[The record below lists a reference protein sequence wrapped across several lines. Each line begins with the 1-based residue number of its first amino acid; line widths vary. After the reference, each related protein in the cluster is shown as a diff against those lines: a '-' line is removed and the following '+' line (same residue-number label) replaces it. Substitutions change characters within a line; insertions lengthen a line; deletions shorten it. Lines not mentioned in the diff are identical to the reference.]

1 MVHLYALVD
10 HPARLPDVPGIGG
23 SQLVAAPADVGI
35 DAVYGEALASDEAT
49 DEAVLAHARVVEELA
64 AVNDAVLPARYPGRY
79 ADEAALVDAVRG
91 RASQLRAALDRVRGC
106 VEMGVRI
113 VRTGAGGDD
122 ASGSGRDYMRRRLA
136 DVNDAERLAADLD
149 AAVEAVVRDGAR
161 AVTASGD
168 LVLSAAYLLPRDA
181 ADSFRSAVETR
192 ARDRPDLA
200 YVCVGPWP
208 PYSFALVDGRS
219 A

>member
-10 HPARLPDVPGIGG
+10 HPARLPDLPGVAG
-23 SQLVAAPADVGI
+23 SRLAAAQAEAGI
-35 DAVYGEALASDEAT
+35 DAVYGDGVDPADASEEAI
-49 DEAVLAHARVVEELA
+49 LAHARVVEELA

-79 ADEAALVDAVRG
+79 DDDEALVGAITS
-91 RASQLRAALDRVRGC
+91 RAAELREALDRVRGC
-106 VEMGVRI
+106 VELGVRI
-113 VRTGAGGDD
+113 VRHESGDD
-122 ASGSGRDYMRRRLA
+122 DPPASGRDYMRRRLA
-136 DVNDAERLAADLD
+136 DVRGAERLAADLD
-149 AAVEAVVRDGAR
+149 TAVGGLVREGTR
-161 AVTASGD
+161 AVTASGG

-181 ADSFRSAVETR
+181 AGAFRAAVETL
-192 ARDRPDLA
+192 ARDHPDLA